1 MITPLQ
7 HGSFFDDDHD
17 DDEHIYP
24 IEKMNLRGEGP
35 MPAGKH
41 RNARAGSRR
50 TIKYREN
57 QHRIAVTNGG
67 ITRRRR
73 KKPLKI
79 PVAFGRS

>member
-1 MITPLQ
+1 MITPLPQ
-7 HGSFFDDDHD
+7 GSFFDDDHD
-17 DDEHIYP
+17 DDDIYS
-24 IEKMNLRGEGP
+24 IKKMNSRGEGP

-73 KKPLKI
+73 KKALKI
-79 PVAFGRS
+79 PVAFGKS